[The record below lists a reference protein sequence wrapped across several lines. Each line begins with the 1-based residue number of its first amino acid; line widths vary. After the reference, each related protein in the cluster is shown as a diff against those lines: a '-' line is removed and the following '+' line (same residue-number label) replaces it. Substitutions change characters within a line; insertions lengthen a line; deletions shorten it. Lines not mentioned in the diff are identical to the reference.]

1 MQATESGVELC
12 LVSEKI
18 VRASETTL

>member
-1 MQATESGVELC
+1 MQATESGVELR